1 MNKKI
6 AIIGEFHNNFRPHS
20 DLINSIEHVKTKLNL
35 DIEYEWIDTLR
46 AEKEGD
52 KLFSK
57 FTGFWSAP
65 GSPFKSLNGAINAIK
80 YARTNDI
87 PHLGT
92 CAGFQHT
99 VIEFVRNV
107 LKITGAQHAE
117 YDNDSSVLFIS
128 RLACSLAG
136 KKMKVQLIGNTLTS
150 DCYKSNET
158 IEDYYCNFGI
168 NPEFTHKLEHAD
180 LIVSGIDQDGE
191 IRIIEIPK
199 NRFFISTLFVP
210 QTNSTI
216 AKTHPII
223 ERFVLECLK

>member
-1 MNKKI
+1 MNKQI
-6 AIIGEFHNNFRPHS
+6 AIIGEFHNNFRPHL
-20 DLINSIEHVKTKLNL
+20 DLMDSIEHVKSKLNL
-35 DIEYEWIDTLR
+35 DIGYEWIDTLR

-57 FTGFWSAP
+57 FSGFWSAP
-65 GSPFKSLNGAINAIK
+65 GSGALQAIK
-80 YARTNDI
+80 YARINDI

-99 VIEFVRNV
+99 VIEFARNV
-107 LKITGAQHAE
+107 LEIKEAQHEE
-117 YDNDSSVLFIS
+117 YDSDSSTLFIS

-136 KKMKVQLIGNTLTS
+136 KKMKVQVIGSSLTS
-150 DCYKSNET
+150 DCYKAKET

-168 NPEFTHKLEHAD
+168 NPEFTHKIKHAD
-180 LIVSGIDQDGE
+180 LLVSGIDQDGE
-191 IRIIEIPK
+191 IRIIEIKK

-223 ERFVLECLK
+223 ERFVLECSK